1 MQAKQELLA
10 ILENSENAVKSAL
23 SSVREA
29 LYKKDLD
36 QYSIELDNLKT
47 RIDELNRTIR
57 KVDYATFME
66 SGTPIIAAVE
76 QFFHKTV
83 KLKENHDSENG
94 TIIGVDI
101 DSSKSRID
109 LKALCEFGELGQDWV
124 IEAKHLLDLFVLRET
139 EVFKMSPADILSKGN
154 FFLNSVAAKKKGET
168 PDSNTQMV
176 KQLQKIVDMMIFV
189 DNGEGKNKYKCTV
202 HSLVFC
208 RDCITKLDAKE
219 KCTIA
224 TMKPRQFETVIMS
237 VLAHVLGE
245 EYKVKAPQPKQK
257 KGDKAQKA

>member
-10 ILENSENAVKSAL
+10 ILDNCDKAVQNAL
-23 SSVREA
+23 TSVRAA
-29 LYKKDLD
+29 LREKNLD
-36 QYSIELDNLKT
+36 QYSIELDNLKARVEET
-47 RIDELNRTIR
+47 NKTIR

-66 SGTPIIAAVE
+66 SPAPIIAAVE

-83 KLKENHDSENG
+83 RVKENHSSDDG

-101 DSSKSRID
+101 DSSKTRID
-109 LKALCEFGELGQDWV
+109 LKALCEFGGISQEWV
-124 IEAKHLLDLFVLRET
+124 IEAKRLLDLFVIRES
-139 EVFKMSPADILSKGN
+139 EVFAMSPADILSKGN
-154 FFLNSVAAKKKGET
+154 FFINSVAAKKKGET

-176 KQLQKIVDMMIFV
+176 KQLQKVVDLMIFV
-189 DNGEGKNKYKCTV
+189 DNGEGKNQYKCTV

-237 VLAHVLGE
+237 VLAHILGE
-245 EYKVKAPQPKQK
+245 EYKVKATKPKQK
-257 KGDKAQKA
+257 KGEDDQKA